1 MQPLAAVALCCG
13 SAVFATWEWFCV
25 AGSLRSVCIPPC
37 EVAMSCRTA
46 EMSRSWAAR
55 LLALARGVVAGR
67 GAGMGALG
75 VTGLMASRWVQGP
88 GWPGSNLT
96 SIVVLIRAVTVA
108 PPRGDGMAGWSSF
121 ASRECGVAEGR
132 PPAGGAQACAD
143 DLRNSCRRDWMPS
156 LRYTLRRW

>member
-67 GAGMGALG
+67 GAGLGFHGGRQQLVIEVAPAPGFAGLDGPDDG
-75 VTGLMASRWVQGP
+75 VTG
-88 GWPGSNLT
+88 
-96 SIVVLIRAVTVA
+96 
-108 PPRGDGMAGWSSF
+108 
-121 ASRECGVAEGR
+121 
-132 PPAGGAQACAD
+132 
-143 DLRNSCRRDWMPS
+143 
-156 LRYTLRRW
+156 